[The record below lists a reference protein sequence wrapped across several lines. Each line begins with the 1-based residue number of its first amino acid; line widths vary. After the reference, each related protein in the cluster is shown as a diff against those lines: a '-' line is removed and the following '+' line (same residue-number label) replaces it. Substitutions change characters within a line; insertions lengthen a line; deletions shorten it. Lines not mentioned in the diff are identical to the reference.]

1 MKPIIYQVL
10 TRLYGNTKS
19 TCQHGGTLEQN
30 GSGKMNDFTARRLAA
45 LRDRGYTHIWY
56 TGLLDHAT
64 GTDFSA
70 FGLPA
75 DDTSLVKGIAGSPYA
90 VRDYYNVAPE
100 LAVSIPDRLKE
111 FDNLVRRTHRA
122 GLKVVMD
129 FIPNHVAA
137 NYIGSVNPFTDA
149 NFHSG
154 RLHDGDWTDTAK
166 LNYGNH
172 DTWEKMRDILFF
184 WTKRG
189 VDAFR
194 CDMAELVPV
203 EFWEWVIP
211 QVKALR
217 PHLLFIAE
225 VYQPW
230 QYRSYI
236 EHGHFDYL
244 YDKVG
249 LYDTLIA
256 LLKGHES
263 ATAITRCWQSLGD
276 IGAHMLHFLENHDEQ
291 RLASSF
297 ICGDGRRALPALVIS
312 ALMDTCPLMC
322 YFGQE
327 YGESGMETE
336 GFSGIDGKTTIFDY
350 WSIGTIR
357 RHIDDTLHSDST
369 NTQADDELT
378 KKENILAEEYEKVFR
393 ICSTEPAVSEG
404 KFFDLMYV
412 QNEDFDIHRQYAFL
426 RHHDGALL
434 LVCANFADY
443 PVNVRV
449 RLPEHAFSYF
459 GIADDSPARLHACT
473 DLLSGYSTT
482 LPLSSASPV
491 PLTIQ
496 ANSAAV
502 VKFAL

>member
-137 NYIGSVNPFTDA
+137 NYVGSVNPFTDA
-149 NFHSG
+149 NFYPGH
-154 RLHDGDWTDTAK
+154 LHDGDWTDTAK

-276 IGAHMLHFLENHDEQ
+276 IVAHMLHFLENHDEQ

-350 WSIGTIR
+350 WSIPSIR
-357 RHIDDTLHSDST
+357 RFRNGGRCDG
-369 NTQADDELT
+369 EKLT
-378 KKENILAEEYEKVFR
+378 EKEKSLLKTYRKVFQIR
-393 ICSTEPAVSEG
+393 NNEAAFREG

-412 QNEDFDIHRQYAFL
+412 NPLSGDFDPHHQYAFL
-426 RHHDGALL
+426 RCAEDTLM
-434 LVCANFADY
+434 LVVANFADA
-443 PVNVRV
+443 PASVRV
-449 RLPEHAFSYF
+449 QIPAHAFDYLSLPVLDKVQ
-459 GIADDSPARLHACT
+459 AQE
-473 DLLSGYSTT
+473 LLSGSM
-482 LPLSSASPV
+482 LSLALSPDARI
-491 PLTIQ
+491 PLTL
-496 ANSAAV
+496 SAHSAV
-502 VKFAL
+502 IVRIPLCL